1 VGTRFPGISCAK
13 SQFPRRP
20 PLGRWVNR
28 VHSGRVSGNA
38 CFIIVIKDTNTLTMA
53 KYQRIERSYESFLEL
68 PVPVVLVVLWLA
80 GVPLVG
86 VVPLSLCAAALYSY

>member
-1 VGTRFPGISCAK
+1 
-13 SQFPRRP
+13 
-20 PLGRWVNR
+20 VNR
-28 VHSGRVSGNA
+28 VHSGRVRGSA
-38 CFIIVIKDTNTLTMA
+38 CFIIVIKGTITCLTMA

-68 PVPVVLVVLWLA
+68 PVPVVLLVLWLA

>member
-1 VGTRFPGISCAK
+1 
-13 SQFPRRP
+13 
-20 PLGRWVNR
+20 VNR

-38 CFIIVIKDTNTLTMA
+38 CFIIVIKGTNALTMA
-53 KYQRIERSYESFLEL
+53 KYQRIERLYESFLEL

>member
-1 VGTRFPGISCAK
+1 
-13 SQFPRRP
+13 
-20 PLGRWVNR
+20 
-28 VHSGRVSGNA
+28 
-38 CFIIVIKDTNTLTMA
+38 MA

-68 PVPVVLVVLWLA
+68 PVPVVLLVLWLA